1 MKAGIAP
8 ELLVRQVKNTA
19 AWLWQD
25 ERAAPAVRV
34 LDDVGAA
41 EACYRGAEGTAY
53 LALLLAAHW
62 ATVATF
68 VPTDVDSRIR
78 HHAWMA
84 IGSRETLAAA
94 CDVVDEVASWDVH
107 AVSARVDD
115 SDLGALSGHDGE
127 WLAVRAGALARA
139 VVLGADDLVERLTT
153 AIDDE
158 LAREEAIFVAAADGD
173 ATRALSVATIVA
185 HNLGDLSR
193 VVAEWP
199 RHETLDALRDRYFR
213 LGHADAPTKRPAFVV
228 AGLLNKAIVARENHR
243 FLPLRKPRALRAS
256 RELLLPIGPWFGE
269 WGERIASSAWLDAR
283 DRAEVLTALLEI
295 HARDPEQ
302 EGCLRA
308 IAGLH
313 RATRGG
319 IETFIPD
326 LPARMR
332 KDALR
337 GRVRDALD
345 VTEAHFRARIE
356 RRYRIERERIPAMLP
371 ADPSEARGEPRSRPG

>member
-1 MKAGIAP
+1 VKAGIAP

-19 AWLWQD
+19 AWIWD
-25 ERAAPAVRV
+25 DARAAPAARV
-34 LDDVGAA
+34 LDDLRAA
-41 EACYRGAEGTAY
+41 EASYRGSDGTAY
-53 LALLLAAHW
+53 LTLLLAAHW

-78 HHAWMA
+78 HHAWTA
-84 IGSRETLAAA
+84 IGSREALAAA

-107 AVSARVDD
+107 AVSARVDT
-115 SDLGALSGHDGE
+115 SGLGPLSGHDGE
-127 WLAVRAGALARA
+127 WLSVRAGALARA
-139 VVLGADDLVERLTT
+139 AVLGAGDLVERLAT

-173 ATRALSVATIVA
+173 AARALSVATIVA

-199 RHETLDALRDRYFR
+199 RHEALASLRDRYVR
-213 LGHADAPTKRPAFVV
+213 LGHADAATKRAPFVL

-243 FLPLRKPRALRAS
+243 FLPLRKPRMLRSS
-256 RELLLPIGPWFGE
+256 RELLLPIGPWFDA
-269 WGERIASSAWLDAR
+269 WGETIATSACLDAR
-283 DRAEVLTALLEI
+283 DRAEVLAALLEI

-319 IETFIPD
+319 IETFVPD

-345 VTEAHFRARIE
+345 VTVEHFHARIE
-356 RRYRIERERIPAMLP
+356 RRYRTERDRLGWPTA
-371 ADPSEARGEPRSRPG
+371 AR